1 VASASYASIAA
12 QVSAIQSAS
21 GYEDLLFTVAE
32 NSDSDGITFTYKIA
46 GSVASTPTFT
56 GTASTHT
63 ITNPT
68 VGISVLTPVAGVAAK
83 YDVTGVASETT
94 TLVVSDGS
102 TTVSVSSAAYTSIA
116 EQVTAIKAGSGYD
129 NLKFTVASNGAGN
142 GFEFT
147 YKTTGAVSSAP
158 TLTGTGSSHS
168 VTTDI
173 AGVTPVNSSS
183 TTTISV
189 GTDTPSGVVKAI
201 NQANTGVTATLID
214 TGTGSNTYKILL
226 SGQTGSNGVFTL
238 TASPDL
244 GFHDTANSLQTAQ
257 DSIIK
262 YEGINV
268 TRDSNSITD
277 IIEGVTLN
285 LLSVTASDVSLTI
298 SNDRSTL
305 KTSIEDMVQSYNDLL
320 LLFDN
325 FTAEETEAEMS
336 GALSEDSSLLRFLTN
351 KIRTTIFSDSSTPS
365 GSLVAIRDLGI
376 STDQYGKMQ
385 FDATTYDAAV
395 LVSYDDIVTMLT
407 ADTSGQYLFDS
418 NNKGLAQDIATVLED
433 LTDSTGVVS
442 NRETS
447 AATKLVE
454 HEDNLIKLQAR
465 MDSVYERYLMQFGV
479 MENLMATLDSTKD
492 YLTTQFEA
500 MSKVYEN

>member
-1 VASASYASIAA
+1 
-12 QVSAIQSAS
+12 
-21 GYEDLLFTVAE
+21 
-32 NSDSDGITFTYKIA
+32 
-46 GSVASTPTFT
+46 
-56 GTASTHT
+56 
-63 ITNPT
+63 
-68 VGISVLTPVAGVAAK
+68 
-83 YDVTGVASETT
+83 
-94 TLVVSDGS
+94 
-102 TTVSVSSAAYTSIA
+102 
-116 EQVTAIKAGSGYD
+116 
-129 NLKFTVASNGAGN
+129 
-142 GFEFT
+142 
-147 YKTTGAVSSAP
+147 
-158 TLTGTGSSHS
+158 LTGTGSSHS